1 MQLMESISVMFIVT
15 NIFQSQLIF
24 NHSLINS
31 IFLFAKMEQ
40 WGVKVNSYKILE
52 KLAENMYSNF
62 SHALSKIM
70 AAIWLKILIAINH
83 AIIIF
88 NCDYSHQNKK
98 HKFVAQNNSTIHDI
112 TSIARCKRQQN
123 VLQTTEIKIKTFN

>member
-40 WGVKVNSYKILE
+40 
-52 KLAENMYSNF
+52 
-62 SHALSKIM
+62 
-70 AAIWLKILIAINH
+70 
-83 AIIIF
+83 
-88 NCDYSHQNKK
+88 
-98 HKFVAQNNSTIHDI
+98 
-112 TSIARCKRQQN
+112 
-123 VLQTTEIKIKTFN
+123 